1 MKIGLVVVGG
11 AIGALARYAIG
22 ALLPAPAGSL
32 PWATFGINLLGSFLL
47 GVLMAVVTSRLS
59 APADEYVRLFFGIG
73 LLGAFTTFSTFE
85 FETYALLTSGNPLTA
100 IIYVSL
106 SVVGGLCCVWLGLS
120 ATRLW

>member
-22 ALLPAPAGSL
+22 ALLPAQVGSL

-85 FETYALLTSGNPLTA
+85 FETYALLTSGNPFTA
-100 IIYVSL
+100 ILYVSL